1 MISTRERLCNMALLS
16 RRQIPRILKMDLKS
30 QSQSEQKEQPSM
42 FGVHQANMH
51 LENASFRQRKQL
63 IRAVAQMNPVSQP
76 SAFAMG
82 DVNRSSQVLE
92 PSKIVWTLHNIK
104 RSVHNI
110 IYYGDLSVQGQ
121 QNLRQQNQKLIKSV
135 YDFQKLYKE
144 IVLAEHDKIVQEVN

>member
-1 MISTRERLCNMALLS
+1 
-16 RRQIPRILKMDLKS
+16 
-30 QSQSEQKEQPSM
+30 M